1 MKRIDVK
8 YNVVHQKKGI
18 LQRLLF
24 EANRYKPLT
33 FEQERTATREQLINH
48 NMMFAISVA
57 FRHYVSNVD
66 IMDIIS
72 ESMIGLVKAAD
83 SFDRNSNNKF
93 ISYAVFK
100 MRSEIQTFINSKR
113 DIIRYPD
120 KAYIV
125 RHQMRNMQ
133 DETVEEIA
141 KQLNAPLHYVKMV
154 KDMLHCVSLDLTHE
168 DGDEVYT
175 PASDSQTDAI
185 ALQSDNK
192 KIFDYLLNRLSKT
205 EYEVI
210 KHRYLNDYVKDY
222 KQIGQIINVTGERC
236 RQLEK
241 MAFDKI
247 KQQYERARMDS

>member
-8 YNVVHQKKGI
+8 YNVVHEKKGI

-24 EANRYKPLT
+24 EANQYKPLT

-57 FRHYVSNVD
+57 FRHYVESID

-72 ESMIGLVKAAD
+72 ESMIGLIKAAD
-83 SFDRNSNNKF
+83 TFDRNSENRF
-93 ISYAVFK
+93 ISYAVYK
-100 MRSEIQTFINSKR
+100 MRSEIQTFINNKR

-125 RHQMRNMQ
+125 KHQMRNITDATTEQ
-133 DETVEEIA
+133 IA
-141 KQLNAPLHYVKMV
+141 KQINVSEHYVKMV
-154 KDMLHCVSLDLTHE
+154 KNMLNFVSLDHV
-168 DGDEVYT
+168 DDEGNKIYT
-175 PASDSQTDAI
+175 PASDSQTDAL

-192 KIFDYLLNRLSKT
+192 KVFQYLTKRLNDS
-205 EYEVI
+205 EYKVI
-210 KHRYLNDYVKDY
+210 QHRYLEGYTKDFR
-222 KQIGQIINVTGERC
+222 QIGEMLNLTGERA

-241 MAFDKI
+241 QAFEKI
-247 KQQYERARMDS
+247 KKQYARIQMG